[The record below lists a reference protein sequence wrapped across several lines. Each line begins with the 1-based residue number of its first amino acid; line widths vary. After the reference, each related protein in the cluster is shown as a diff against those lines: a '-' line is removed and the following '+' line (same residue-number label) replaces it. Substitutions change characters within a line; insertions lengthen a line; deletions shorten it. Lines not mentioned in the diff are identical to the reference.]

1 MRSRLPRPQSGEFL
15 KAAATYTKAIKSAG
29 KDAAKDAALAPVY
42 SNRSAAFLKLNKLK
56 QALADA
62 DMCTEVK
69 PDWEKGWFRKGMA
82 HEAIASVGDDAA
94 VQRKAAEAAYAKAS
108 ELAPESKDIAAKVSG
123 GRQKRSNKPGRVAAA
138 AAATAASAADK
149 FAFPEVQA
157 RAKARGDK
165 AWATDEL
172 GRGEKAWLEAAR
184 APSKLK
190 GEDIAVAP
198 EFVTSLVKAG
208 EAVNAIGHWM
218 GAYLELAQRQKPT
231 NSPWFYEAPGLVQM
245 LDLGL
250 WQSLLDALCHV
261 VLVIIGAESQK
272 GSSVADAA
280 AEAGAALA
288 HACAGVLHNLLG
300 PSLRA
305 WPSRKEHSQ
314 LLVTFMKVCE
324 TENTFLTLPAGTE
337 VPRSAEMGK
346 FLTLAGKLLGDAEA
360 FAALTGHAILT
371 RVRLNILRAQTAH
384 SRATTDADK
393 EKWNKEATAS
403 ARVLLLLLKVREAG
417 KWETVAESL
426 CDTESART
434 FHGEVTGC
442 ITQHEILANAA
453 PKFGFTGSFG
463 L

>member
-1 MRSRLPRPQSGEFL
+1 
-15 KAAATYTKAIKSAG
+15 
-29 KDAAKDAALAPVY
+29 
-42 SNRSAAFLKLNKLK
+42 
-56 QALADA
+56 
-62 DMCTEVK
+62 
-69 PDWEKGWFRKGMA
+69 MA
-82 HEAIASVGDDAA
+82 HEALAAVGGDAA
-94 VQRKAAEAAYAKAS
+94 VERKAAEAAYAKAA
-108 ELAPESKDIAAKVSG
+108 ELAPESKDIAAKAKAAG
-123 GRQKRSNKPGRVAAA
+123 GRQRRSNKPGRAAA
-138 AAATAASAADK
+138 AAEASAADK

-190 GEDIAVAP
+190 GEDIAHAP

-218 GAYLELAQRQKPT
+218 GAYLLLAQKQKPT
-231 NSPWFYEAPGLVQM
+231 NAPWFYEAPGLVQM

-250 WQSLLDALCHV
+250 WQCLLDALGHV

-305 WPSRKEHSQ
+305 WPSRQEHTQ
-314 LLVTFMKVCE
+314 LLVAFMKVCE
-324 TENTFLTLPAGTE
+324 TENTFLTLPPGTE

-346 FLTLAGKLLGDAEA
+346 FLTLAGQLLGDAEA
-360 FAALTGHAILT
+360 FAALTGHALLT

-384 SRATTDADK
+384 ARATTDADK
-393 EKWNKEATAS
+393 EKWNKEAVAS
-403 ARVLLLLLKVREAG
+403 ARVLVLLLRVREAG
-417 KWETVAESL
+417 KWEAVAEPL
-426 CDTESART
+426 CDTEGAKS
-434 FHGEVTGC
+434 FHGEVAGC
-442 ITQHEILANAA
+442 VTQHEILANAA